1 MKVGNT
7 NYEKVAEIDGS
18 VIFADKDGYF
28 FWEHYVADNSYF
40 AILVRLGQTAKE
52 VEQALADNHD
62 WNYRAW
68 HGEMDAILK
77 AQEEVR
83 KLPDIHRV

>member
-1 MKVGNT
+1 MKLENT
-7 NYEKVAEIDGS
+7 SYEKVAEIDGS

-28 FWEHYVADNSYF
+28 LWEHYVTDNSYF
-40 AILVRLGQTAKE
+40 AIPVRLGQTAKE

-62 WNYRAW
+62 WNYRAR

-83 KLPDIHRV
+83 KLPDIK